1 MTLKTWLAA
10 GIASTLIA
18 VSSPTHAQDLDFNWR
33 IAYAPRY
40 YSLDLNESKKI
51 PVHPDEVSFLHGDTE
66 VKAGSGWDFL
76 VLDLGAEARFG
87 KKEGFN
93 IFGGADLEIDG
104 GSGKVFYDS
113 NGRHDIGMFT
123 LKQQSSDTRPERSGS
138 FVYDKLEPKLFSIIP
153 FVGVG
158 FKGKKY
164 SFDLEYALSNR
175 EFERKWGHY
184 RFGEEEAIGSEKY
197 DSKGSRF
204 AFGTKVL
211 EDDVYGIAFMWSLQ
225 LMYEN
230 CDLEKDNRTNAGKL
244 KSYSIGLALRK
255 SF

>member
-1 MTLKTWLAA
+1 MTLKTWLVA

-33 IAYAPRY
+33 IAYTPRY

-51 PVHPDEVSFLHGDTE
+51 PVHPDEASFLHGDTE
-66 VKAGSGWDFL
+66 VKAGSAWDFL
-76 VLDLGAEARFG
+76 VLDFGAEARFG
-87 KKEGFN
+87 KKKGFN

-104 GSGKVFYDS
+104 IQSRVDYS
-113 NGRHDIGMFT
+113 NGRHDTGMFT
-123 LKQQSSDTRPERSGS
+123 SKQQSSDTRPKRSGS
-138 FVYDKLEPKLFSIIP
+138 FVYDKLEPKLFPIIP

-158 FKGKKY
+158 FKGKRY

-175 EFERKWGHY
+175 EFERKWGYH

-204 AFGTKVL
+204 AFGI
-211 EDDVYGIAFMWSLQ
+211 EDFKADFIWNLQ

-230 CDLEKDNRTNAGKL
+230 YDLEKDNRTNAGKL

>member
-1 MTLKTWLAA
+1 MTLKTWLVA

-33 IAYAPRY
+33 IAYTPRY

-51 PVHPDEVSFLHGDTE
+51 PVHPDEVNFLHGDTE
-66 VKAGSGWDFL
+66 VKAGSGWDPL

-93 IFGGADLEIDG
+93 IFGGTDLEIDG
-104 GSGKVFYDS
+104 GSSKVNYDS
-113 NGRHDIGMFT
+113 NGKRQDIGMIT
-123 LKQQSSDTRPERSGS
+123 LRQQSSDTRPKRAGS
-138 FVYDKLEPKLFSIIP
+138 FVYDKLDPKLFSIIP

-164 SFDLEYALSNR
+164 SFDLEYTLPNR
-175 EFERKWGHY
+175 AFEREWGHY

-197 DSKGSRF
+197 NSKGSRF
-204 AFGTKVL
+204 AFGAEVF
-211 EDDVYGIAFMWSLQ
+211 EDNVMWSLQ

-230 CDLEKDNRTNAGKL
+230 CDLKKGKKTSVGKL
-244 KSYSIGLALRK
+244 NSYSIGLALRK